1 MRAYGESGYDHDD
14 HEQYVKDCGRA
25 VTILESAIENIE
37 MDLVPEAPDEPQ
49 PRTKKTGG
57 SKFGGVS
64 IAQVGTVVMGD
75 KNIFAKIDSINVF
88 DFLKILEK
96 EVQEKVQDPQQKATL
111 LQKVRDISQNPAMNT
126 ILGQT
131 IGQILR
137 RMMGQ

>member
-37 MDLVPEAPDEPQ
+37 MDLVPEAPDELQ

-64 IAQVGTVVMGD
+64 IAQVGTAVMGD

-96 EVQEKVQDPQQKATL
+96 EVQEKVQDPPTKNHATAE
-111 LQKVRDISQNPAMNT
+111 SQRHLSKPRYEHDT
-126 ILGQT
+126 G
-131 IGQILR
+131 GR
-137 RMMGQ
+137 RSVKSLEA